1 MLARV
6 SSAFCAVCGAVL
18 RDGVCPNGHPQRAQR
33 RHRHRRHAR
42 RRYRGLWTL
51 LILFLLVSGAT
62 YAGLVWYPQRAAGDL
77 MRPSSKGFAEALE
90 TYRSTVTSFPP
101 GPTDPQALVDT
112 SNTLV
117 TVSPQARDRL
127 AAFGAEL
134 DRREPPN
141 IPVVSS
147 RPPLQQARDVREQMI
162 AFDTRALEVVAR
174 LEAVAGYVTEVAPAL
189 PQLDTLR
196 STLGTPREPA
206 EVRAAVAAATPV
218 ADQMLADL
226 RAITPPDE
234 LGGLHSSLLAI
245 ARRIRADLD
254 DLVEASQGGAGPV
267 VTALV
272 QNIGGDLDSFR
283 ETFGT
288 APKEA
293 RQAGVAVGVRDVQ
306 AVAQQVIAGLRT
318 LRDVH
323 GLSGLTVPEA

>member
-1 MLARV
+1 MLAPM
-6 SSAFCAVCGAVL
+6 SSGLCSVCGAAL
-18 RDGVCPNGHPQRAQR
+18 RDGVCPNGHPQRAQQR
-33 RHRHRRHAR
+33 RHRRRHAR

-51 LILFLLVSGAT
+51 LILFLLAAGGA
-62 YAGLVWYPQRAAGDL
+62 YVGLVWYPQRAAGEV
-77 MRPSSKGFAEALE
+77 MRPSSKEFADALE
-90 TYRSTVTSFPP
+90 TYRATVRGFPP
-101 GPTDPQALVDT
+101 GPTDAQALVDT
-112 SNTLV
+112 SNAVLTS
-117 TVSPQARDRL
+117 SPPARDRL
-127 AAFGAEL
+127 AAFGTKL

-147 RPPLQQARDVREQMI
+147 RPPLQQARDVRDQMI
-162 AFDTRALEVVAR
+162 AFDTRALEVLAR
-174 LEAVAGYVTEVAPAL
+174 LEAVTGYVTEVAPSL
-189 PQLDTLR
+189 PQLE
-196 STLGTPREPA
+196 TLGTTLGNPRDPA
-206 EVRAAVAAATPV
+206 DVRAAVAATTPV

-234 LGGLHSSLLAI
+234 LGGLHSSLVAV

-254 DLVEASQGGAGPV
+254 DLVEASRGGAGPV

-293 RQAGVAVGVRDVQ
+293 RQGGLATSLQEVDAIAGH
-306 AVAQQVIAGLRT
+306 VIAGLRT

-323 GLSGLTVPEA
+323 GLSGITVPEA

>member
-1 MLARV
+1 MLAPV
-6 SSAFCAVCGAVL
+6 SSGLCSVCGAVL
-18 RDGVCPNGHPQRAQR
+18 RDGACPNGHPQRVQQR
-33 RHRHRRHAR
+33 RRRRRHAR

-51 LILFLLVSGAT
+51 LILFLLVAGGA
-62 YAGLVWYPQRAAGDL
+62 YVGLVWYPQRAAGEL
-77 MRPSSKGFAEALE
+77 MRPSSKEFADALE
-90 TYRSTVTSFPP
+90 TYHATVTTFPP

-112 SNTLV
+112 SNALLV
-117 TVSPQARDRL
+117 SSPAARDRL
-127 AAFGAEL
+127 ASFGTDLE
-134 DRREPPN
+134 RREPPN

-174 LEAVAGYVTEVAPAL
+174 LEAVAGYVTEVAPSL
-189 PQLDTLR
+189 PQLDTLGT
-196 STLGTPREPA
+196 TLGNPRDPA
-206 EVRAAVAAATPV
+206 EVRAAVAATTPV

-234 LGGLHSSLLAI
+234 LGGLHSSLVAI

-293 RQAGVAVGVRDVQ
+293 RRAGLATNLQEVDAIAEHVV
-306 AVAQQVIAGLRT
+306 AGLRT

-323 GLSGLTVPEA
+323 GLSGLTVLEG

>member
-1 MLARV
+1 
-6 SSAFCAVCGAVL
+6 
-18 RDGVCPNGHPQRAQR
+18 
-33 RHRHRRHAR
+33 
-42 RRYRGLWTL
+42 
-51 LILFLLVSGAT
+51 
-62 YAGLVWYPQRAAGDL
+62 
-77 MRPSSKGFAEALE
+77 MRPSSKEFAEALE
-90 TYRSTVTSFPP
+90 AYRATASAFPP
-101 GPTDPQALVDT
+101 GPTDPQALGDA
-112 SNTLV
+112 SNTVLAS
-117 TVSPQARDRL
+117 SPATRDRL
-127 AAFGAEL
+127 AAFGTEL
-134 DRREPPN
+134 DRRQPPT

-162 AFDTRALEVVAR
+162 AFDTRALETLAR

-196 STLGTPREPA
+196 STLGNPRDPA

-226 RAITPPDE
+226 RAITPPAE
-234 LGGLHSSLLAI
+234 LGGLHSSLVAI

-272 QNIGGDLDSFR
+272 ENIGGDLDSFR

-293 RQAGVAVGVRDVQ
+293 GQAGLRTSLQQVD

-318 LRDVH
+318 LRNVH
-323 GLSGLTVPEA
+323 GLSGLTVPEG